1 MSSNEKMQSQQGATT
16 MKVVCALCFVCFS
29 FCYLYYYQADV
40 LAIAQHV
47 LSDGV
52 TSYNRLVGALLIT
65 FVLLLLQIGMFA
77 VAKLNYRTHAVTYFP
92 SFLLLTLITD
102 ISPDIDRHFSFGGWL
117 VALPLLIILWIA
129 VVYACRQF
137 QPYEP
142 QSGGG
147 GFFSRLMWQN
157 VLVMVVMMTLTCTVA
172 GAGKAFHYRAHVET
186 ALLRGDYPE
195 ALATGRG
202 SEASDS
208 SLTMLRVYALSKQ
221 HKLGDELF
229 KYHLTGGVSAL
240 LPNGRNVRAVMLN
253 NKMIRRQ
260 VLHDKDYPII
270 VALMRRDLPRFV
282 DELVGRYGK
291 SGNYPKHYKEAFVL
305 YNKITEEPKYRFSSP
320 VIEAD
325 YDDMAAFLRSADN
338 VQIRRTLLKDNYR
351 GTYWEYYFW

>member
-1 MSSNEKMQSQQGATT
+1 MSGERMQSQQGATT
-16 MKVVCALCFVCFS
+16 MKVVCALIFVCFS

-52 TSYNRLVGALLIT
+52 TSYNRLVGAILIT
-65 FVLLLLQIGMFA
+65 LALFLLQIGMFA
-77 VAKLNYRTHAVTYFP
+77 VVKLSYRTHAVTYFP

-102 ISPDIDRHFSFGGWL
+102 ISPDIDRHFSFGGWV
-117 VALPLLIILWIA
+117 VAVPLLLLLWVV

-137 QPYEP
+137 QPYES
-142 QSGGG
+142 QSGGR

-157 VLVMVVMMTLTCTVA
+157 VLAMVVMMTFTCAVA
-172 GAGKAFHYRAHVET
+172 GSGKAFHYRANVES
-186 ALLRGDYPE
+186 ALLRGDYE
-195 ALATGRG
+195 QALATG
-202 SEASDS
+202 SESEVSDS

-229 KYHLTGGVSAL
+229 KYPLTGGVSAL
-240 LPNGRNVRAVMLN
+240 LPNGKNVRAVMID
-253 NKMIRRQ
+253 NKMIKRQ
-260 VLHDKDYPII
+260 IVHDKDFPII
-270 VALMRRDLPRFV
+270 VALVRRDLPRFV
-282 DELVGRYGK
+282 DELVARYGK

-305 YNKITEEPKYRFSSP
+305 YNKITENPKYRFSSP

-325 YDDMAAFLRSADN
+325 YDDMAAFLRSAGN
-338 VQIRRTLLKDNYR
+338 VQLRRTLLKDNYG

>member
-1 MSSNEKMQSQQGATT
+1 MSGERMQSQQGATT
-16 MKVVCALCFVCFS
+16 MKVVCALTFLCFS

-52 TSYNRLVGALLIT
+52 TSYNRLVGAVLIT
-65 FVLLLLQIGMFA
+65 VALFLLQIGTFA
-77 VAKLNYRTHAVTYFP
+77 VVKLSYRTHAVTYFP

-102 ISPDIDRHFSFGGWL
+102 ISPDIDRHFSFGGWIAA
-117 VALPLLIILWIA
+117 VPLLLLLWIF

-142 QSGGG
+142 QSGGR

-157 VLVMVVMMTLTCTVA
+157 VLAMVVMMTFTCGVA
-172 GAGKAFHYRAHVET
+172 GSGKAFHYRAHVES
-186 ALLRGDYPE
+186 ALLRGDYAQ

-202 SEASDS
+202 AEESDS

-240 LPNGRNVRAVMLN
+240 LPNGKNVRAVMID
-253 NKMIRRQ
+253 NKMIKRQ
-260 VLHDKDYPII
+260 IVHDKDFPII
-270 VALMRRDLPRFV
+270 VSLMRRDLPRFV
-282 DELVGRYGK
+282 DELVLRYGK

-305 YNKITEEPKYRFSSP
+305 YNKITEQPKYRFSSP

-338 VQIRRTLLKDNYR
+338 VQMRRSFLKDNYA
-351 GTYWEYYFW
+351 GTYWEYFFW

>member
-1 MSSNEKMQSQQGATT
+1 MSNERIQSQQGAAT
-16 MKVVCALCFVCFS
+16 MKVVCALAFVGFS
-29 FCYLYYYQADV
+29 FLYLYYYQADV

-65 FVLLLLQIGMFA
+65 LTLFLLQIGLFA
-77 VAKLNYRTHAVTYFP
+77 LTKLNYRTHAVTYFP

-117 VALPLLIILWIA
+117 VALPLLLLLWVV

-142 QSGGG
+142 QTGGR

-157 VLVMVVMMTLTCTVA
+157 VLAMVVMMTFTCVVA
-172 GAGKAFHYRAHVET
+172 GGGKAFHYRAHVES
-186 ALLRGDYPE
+186 ALLRGDYSE

-202 SEASDS
+202 SEVSDS

-240 LPNGRNVRAVMLN
+240 LPNGRNVRAVMLD
-253 NKMIRRQ
+253 NKKIRRQ
-260 VLHDKDYPII
+260 VVHDKDYPII
-270 VALMRRDLPRFV
+270 VALMQRDLPRFV

-305 YNKITEEPKYRFSSP
+305 YNKTTEEPKYRFSSP

-338 VQIRRTLLKDNYR
+338 LSMRHTLLKDNYG